1 MARKK
6 GQRRVTQSS
15 AKGGGFSTGWM
26 VLLVVGL
33 VLVGAAAFLLGR
45 GSGQPETTAT
55 RPTSAASGPRLGLDK
70 TSLDFGDIQFE
81 KPAHA
86 EFVLRND
93 GNQTLQILGQ
103 PQVELVQGC

>member
-55 RPTSAASGPRLGLDK
+55 RPTSAASGPVTVK
-70 TSLDFGDIQFE
+70 T
-81 KPAHA
+81 
-86 EFVLRND
+86 ND
-93 GNQTLQILGQ
+93 PGQ
-103 PQVELVQGC
+103 PEARLTVKSNWVP